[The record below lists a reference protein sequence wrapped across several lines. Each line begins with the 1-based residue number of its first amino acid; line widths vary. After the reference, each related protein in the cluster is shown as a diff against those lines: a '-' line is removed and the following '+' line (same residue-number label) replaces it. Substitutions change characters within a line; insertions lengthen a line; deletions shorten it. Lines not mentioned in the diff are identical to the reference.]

1 MHSNPVPKELCDGRY
16 VSLCAIKDK
25 ICLLSS
31 EGYNSQEGSIFTE
44 YDPRTDTWSSFNEMY
59 DSKICLLSSDG
70 YDSHEEGSIFTEYDP
85 RTDTWT
91 SFCRLRC

>member
-1 MHSNPVPKELCDGRY
+1 MPQELCDGRY
-16 VSLCAIKDK
+16 VSMCAMMDK

-44 YDPRTDTWSSFNEMY
+44 YDPRTDTWTSFSEMH
-59 DSKICLLSSDG
+59 DSKICLLSSDASH
-70 YDSHEEGSIFTEYDP
+70 DSHEGSMFTEYDP

-91 SFCRLRC
+91 SFCRLR

>member
-1 MHSNPVPKELCDGRY
+1 MPQELCDGRY
-16 VSLCAIKDK
+16 VSLCAVKDK

-31 EGYNSQEGSIFTE
+31 DGYDCHEGSIFTE
-44 YDPRTDTWSSFNEMY
+44 YDPRTDTWTSFNEMY

-91 SFCRLRC
+91 SFCRLR